1 MKKLLII
8 TIVCMALTS
17 CNSSKE
23 TIKSKKPRYYQQ
35 YQRHQI
41 TRQEYIFL
49 CKGENE
55 LSNY

>member
-1 MKKLLII
+1 MKKLALITLCI
-8 TIVCMALTS
+8 LTLFS
-17 CNSSKE
+17 CRTVEE
-23 TIKSKKPRYYQQ
+23 TKSEKPRYYQQ

-49 CKGENE
+49 CKGEEE